1 MTGMERTRQQLDPVG
16 SLGSRPLSV
25 ILSVGAFVYAVV
37 MVVRGHEQLTNVFL
51 GVLALLWLAA
61 ACATVIVATAAKR
74 APFTRASHVVVHLLV
89 LGSITLSVAGQW
101 GANRSLQDDS
111 GPIALGILLL
121 AIGPYRPGAELA
133 SMGSLSALFVGFLT
147 LLQVPMLDSTTPT
160 VVFVLVGMTP
170 ILALGYASAAYS
182 GELVRSLERW
192 QRGALRAV
200 DERNRELMDGI
211 TRVVQ
216 QDRFTILGRDVLP
229 FFNDLLERGTV
240 TDEDRTRAREISGS
254 MRALMVAEAD
264 RSWLEVLL
272 GAHGPDAVGPAGI
285 VDRAGCAAAMGTD
298 QRVALRA
305 LIVALADEQGF
316 VPGSLRVE
324 LGESGSRCWGRLQA
338 TVNSSDFAVRSS
350 LSPYFAT
357 LRVVFAD
364 VQVAFQRPVL
374 ALKFFYEQ
382 R

>member
-1 MTGMERTRQQLDPVG
+1 MTGVERTRQQLDPVG
-16 SLGSRPLSV
+16 SLGNRLLAV
-25 ILSVGAFVYAVV
+25 ILSASAFVYAVV
-37 MVVRGHEQLTNVFL
+37 MVVRGREQLTNVFL
-51 GVLALLWLAA
+51 AVLALAWLAA
-61 ACATVIVATAAKR
+61 ACTIVIVATAASR
-74 APFTRASHVVVHLLV
+74 APFTRATHVVVHLLV
-89 LGSITLSVAGQW
+89 LGSITLSVASQW
-101 GANRSLQDDS
+101 GANRSVQDDF

-133 SMGSLSALFVGFLT
+133 SVGSLSALFVGFLT
-147 LLQVPMLDSTTPT
+147 LLQVPALTSSTPP

-200 DERNRELMDGI
+200 DEGNRELMDDI

-240 TDEDRTRAREISGS
+240 TDDDRARAREISGS
-254 MRALMVAEAD
+254 MRTLMVAEAD

-272 GAHGPDAVGPAGI
+272 GTHGPDAVGTARI
-285 VDRAGCAAAMGTD
+285 IDRGGCAAAMGTD

-305 LIVALADEQGF
+305 LIVALGDEHGF
-316 VPGSLRVE
+316 VAGSLRIE
-324 LGESGSRCWGRLQA
+324 LGRSGGRCWAHLQA
-338 TVNSSDFAVRSS
+338 TLDSSDFVVRSA
-350 LSPYFAT
+350 LSPYFAA

-364 VQVAFQRPVL
+364 VQVGFQRPVL